1 MRRLESMFVGSD
13 CVCVYLDGHV
23 AKQVALGLNCLVHER
38 YGTTV
43 VILKGEDNLGNVAV
57 TASDEIRTIRTR

>member
-23 AKQVALGLNCLVHER
+23 GKQVALGLNCLVHER

-43 VILKGEDNLGNVAV
+43 AILKGEDDLGNVA
-57 TASDEIRTIRTR
+57 I